1 MECLINICFT
11 VYAHSIYSRS
21 RGGVDPLL
29 PPFDPFPFF
38 PRLFLR
44 FPSPPLCEAP
54 PRGLVML
61 DGLELVVE
69 TMDSAGELAP
79 DSWERLSRSAAVSPS
94 VKLKDEEEFSFTC
107 PTSSF

>member
-1 MECLINICFT
+1 
-11 VYAHSIYSRS
+11 
-21 RGGVDPLL
+21 
-29 PPFDPFPFF
+29 
-38 PRLFLR
+38 
-44 FPSPPLCEAP
+44 
-54 PRGLVML
+54 ML

-107 PTSSF
+107 PTTSF